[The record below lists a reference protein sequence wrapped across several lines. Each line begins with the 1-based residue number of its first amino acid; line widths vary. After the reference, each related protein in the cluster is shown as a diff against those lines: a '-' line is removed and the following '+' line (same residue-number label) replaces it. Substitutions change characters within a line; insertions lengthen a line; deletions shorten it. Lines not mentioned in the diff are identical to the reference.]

1 MENVVRLIREA
12 APVAVAISEQTHMF
26 TDLGLDSMTY
36 MVLLRGIEEEYGFE
50 FSIIEMEPCLVV
62 GTLVETVK
70 QRLRLKS
77 GMIRNALLNRDN
89 WGKTAIFDG
98 DAAITYGE
106 IARKAMAVREALNA
120 RTGAHVAVLLPNGAD
135 FIAALHGIMIAGRT
149 AFPLSATLTR
159 REVESMLE
167 QGDAATVITCKSFTP
182 LFDQMDSRP
191 GLIYMDD
198 VSPVGDVSPV
208 DDGGESAPGAYPQ
221 NPEGVLPDSP
231 LILLATSGTTG
242 KAKIVMLSE
251 RNIASCVSDYL
262 DITNLDALG
271 VDIRYILSLPFSSS
285 YGIFILSVIVRKGFA
300 IAMTPEPF
308 TLDAFYRAIERYAI
322 TNYLGGAMAVT
333 LMAENIGR
341 PIPYDVSSLRCCAF
355 GGSGVPRE
363 TLVRLTR
370 AFDGVE
376 FWMGY
381 GLTEA
386 GPVITQAK
394 KPMPED
400 KLGSAGVA
408 GKHVT
413 LMIESDGVKTQTPFA
428 RGEVVVKGPNIML
441 GYYKNEAETERM
453 IHDGWLHTG
462 DMGYLDDDGY
472 LYLCGRIRNIILSR
486 GFTVYP
492 EEIEEC
498 VMASGLAESCVVY
511 GRPDSF
517 GSEQVCADVVPKDPV
532 TSVDD
537 VMAWCASRLAD
548 YKQPRHV
555 RMTSAVLKTATG
567 KIARA

>member
-1 MENVVRLIREA
+1 MDVMENVVQLIRKIAPA
-12 APVAVAISEQTHMF
+12 AAEIGEQTNMF
-26 TDLGLDSMTY
+26 TDLGLDSLTY

-70 QRLRLKS
+70 QRLRLRG
-77 GMIRNALLNRDN
+77 GMIRNALLNRDI

-98 DAAITYGE
+98 DADVTYGE
-106 IARKAMAVREALNA
+106 IARKAMAVRAALNA
-120 RTGAHVAVLLPNGAD
+120 RTGAHVAVLLPNGVD

-167 QGDAATVITCKSFTP
+167 QGDASTVITCKGFTP

-191 GLIYMDD
+191 DIIYMDD
-198 VSPVGDVSPV
+198 VSPI
-208 DDGGESAPGAYPQ
+208 DDGDEPAPVETDPD
-221 NPEGVLPDSP
+221 PDSP

-271 VDIRYILSLPFSSS
+271 VDIRYVLSLPFSSA
-285 YGIFILSVIVRKGFA
+285 YGIFILSVIAHKGFA
-300 IAMTPEPF
+300 IAMTAEPF
-308 TLDAFYRAIERYAI
+308 TLDAFYRAVERYRI
-322 TNYLGGAMAVT
+322 MNYHGGAMAVT

-341 PIPYDVSSLRCCAF
+341 PIPYDISSLRYCSF
-355 GGSGVPRE
+355 GGSGVTRE

-386 GPVITQAK
+386 GPVITQAR

-400 KLGSAGVA
+400 KLGSAGIA

-413 LMIESDGVKTQTPFA
+413 LMIESDGVKTQAPFV
-428 RGEVVVKGPNIML
+428 RGEVVVKGPNVML
-441 GYYKNEAETERM
+441 GYYKNEAETARM
-453 IHDGWLHTG
+453 IRDGWLHTG
-462 DMGYLDDDGY
+462 DIGYLDDSGY
-472 LYLCGRIRNIILSR
+472 LYLCGRMRNIILSR

-492 EEIEEC
+492 EEVEEC
-498 VMASGLAESCVVY
+498 VMSSGLAESCVVY
-511 GRPDSF
+511 GRPDNF

-532 TSVDD
+532 TSVED
-537 VMAWCASRLAD
+537 VMVWCASRLAD
-548 YKQPRHV
+548 YKQPRYV
-555 RMTSAVLKTATG
+555 RMTDTVVKTATG
-567 KIARA
+567 KIARV